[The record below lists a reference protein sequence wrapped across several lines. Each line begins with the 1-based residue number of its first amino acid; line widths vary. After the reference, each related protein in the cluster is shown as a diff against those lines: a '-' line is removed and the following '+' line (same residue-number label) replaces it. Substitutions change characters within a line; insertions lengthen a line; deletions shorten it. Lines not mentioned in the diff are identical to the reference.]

1 MDDKK
6 KRVLFI
12 AGILVLIA
20 ILLLLFWPRE
30 KTSAPPREETP
41 AAAPAPAA
49 EPSLVAPLVER
60 SVPSPTQ
67 ASAEAVART
76 FAERFASFSAESRFA
91 NIRDLYPV
99 MTDRFV
105 VEQEGAIA
113 IAPTSNEYYGVTSKI
128 VSLTT
133 VSLENGSAVIEASL
147 QRIEARGSAQN
158 AETKYETLRLDLV
171 FENGTWLV
179 DGVAWSK

>member
-6 KRVLFI
+6 KRLLLIV
-12 AGILVLIA
+12 GILILIA
-20 ILLLLFWPRE
+20 ILALLFWPRE
-30 KTSAPPREETP
+30 KTLAPPREETP

-60 SVPSPTQ
+60 EVPTPTQ

-76 FAERFASFSAESRFA
+76 FAERFASFSAQSRFA

-99 MTDRFV
+99 MTNQFAA
-105 VEQEGAIA
+105 EQEALIA
-113 IAPTSNEYYGVTSKI
+113 SAPALGEYYGVTSKI

-179 DGVAWSK
+179 DGAAWSD